1 MERDESLECVEVHAP
16 LDPDNEDHG
25 HSHGDHASG
34 DRKLVIA
41 ALAVTGAVMM
51 AELAGGLLTR
61 SLALV
66 SDSLHMFTHFIS
78 LLIALGA
85 MWAASLPRNWTRTF
99 GLFRAEVLA
108 ALVNGAGLL
117 VFSVYILYEAYTR
130 LMDRT
135 EVDAGWMLAVA
146 VLGLVANLISAWLL
160 YRAKRRDLNL
170 KGAMAHMLADTISS
184 GAVIMVGLVMLIWPI
199 YELDAAVSVMISI
212 LVAVWSYRI
221 IRDSTRIL
229 LELTPKDMD
238 LEKVKK
244 RMLEVDGVLDVHDIH
259 AWEITSGMRCMT
271 CHVMISSDALK
282 EDAGQGILSDLRV
295 LLKNDHQVVHT
306 TFQMECSP
314 PDHSGG

>member
-1 MERDESLECVEVHAP
+1 MEFEESLECVGAHAP
-16 LDPDNEDHG
+16 LETDHEVHDHG
-25 HSHGDHASG
+25 SGVVASG
-34 DRKLVIA
+34 DRRLVIA
-41 ALAVTGAVMM
+41 ALSVTGAVML
-51 AELAGGLLTR
+51 AELAGGILTK

-130 LMDRT
+130 FMDRT

-146 VLGLVANLISAWLL
+146 VLGLIANLISAFLL
-160 YRAKRRDLNL
+160 HRARRRDLNI
-170 KGAMAHMLADTISS
+170 KGAMAHMFADTISS
-184 GAVIMVGLVMLIWPI
+184 GAVIVVGLIMLIWPL
-199 YELDAAVSVMISI
+199 YELDAAVSVVISI
-212 LVAVWSYRI
+212 LVALWSYRI
-221 IRDSTRIL
+221 IRDSARIL

-238 LEKVKK
+238 LEKVKG
-244 RMLEVDGVLDVHDIH
+244 RMLKVKGVLDVHDIH

-271 CHVMISSDALK
+271 CHVVISPEAMK
-282 EDAGQGILSDLRV
+282 EDAGQGMISRLRTV
-295 LLKNDHQVVHT
+295 LKEDYQVVHT
-306 TFQMECSP
+306 TFQMECSA
-314 PDHSGG
+314 

>member
-1 MERDESLECVEVHAP
+1 MEQEESLECVEVHAP
-16 LDPDNEDHG
+16 IDAVHGSHDHG
-25 HSHGDHASG
+25 TGDMASG

-41 ALAVTGAVMM
+41 AVAVTGAVMM
-51 AELAGGLLTR
+51 AELAGGFLTK

-117 VFSVYILYEAYTR
+117 IFSVYILYEAYVR

-146 VLGLVANLISAWLL
+146 VLGLVANLISAYLL
-160 YRAKRRDLNL
+160 YKAKRRDLNL
-170 KGAMAHMLADTISS
+170 KGAMAHMMADTISS
-184 GAVIMVGLVMLIWPI
+184 GAVIVVGLVMLVWPI
-199 YELDAAVSVMISI
+199 YELDAIVSVLISI
-212 LVAVWSYRI
+212 LVAVWSFRI

-238 LEKVKK
+238 LEKVKR
-244 RMLEVDGVLDVHDIH
+244 RMLRVEGVLDVHDIH

-271 CHVMISSDALK
+271 CHVMVSPEVMKD
-282 EDAGQGILSDLRV
+282 DAGQAMISELRSV
-295 LLKNDHQVVHT
+295 LKEDHQVVHT
-306 TFQMECSP
+306 TFQMECSQQV
-314 PDHSGG
+314 HSGG